1 MARDLSSN
9 ATRPIMQI
17 GDYTAHIFVDN
28 EGLEEYGVEFE
39 TPTRAVCWVASEE
52 GKVTTHL
59 ASHPLFLP
67 PPHARHQQNFCIQW
81 HCQTEIRKKGN
92 IGWVRVDGTFCGGCP
107 MHPGR
112 IGHGDTADMDSID
125 LGTKTRD
132 FMFSRIQLSGSFFLC
147 CKNMWSD

>member
-1 MARDLSSN
+1 
-9 ATRPIMQI
+9 MQI

-67 PPHARHQQNFCIQW
+67 PFMHATNRISASNGTVRLKFAKKVTSGGLEW
-81 HCQTEIRKKGN
+81 TEHF
-92 IGWVRVDGTFCGGCP
+92 VVDAPCTL
-107 MHPGR
+107 
-112 IGHGDTADMDSID
+112 DA
-125 LGTKTRD
+125 
-132 FMFSRIQLSGSFFLC
+132 
-147 CKNMWSD
+147 